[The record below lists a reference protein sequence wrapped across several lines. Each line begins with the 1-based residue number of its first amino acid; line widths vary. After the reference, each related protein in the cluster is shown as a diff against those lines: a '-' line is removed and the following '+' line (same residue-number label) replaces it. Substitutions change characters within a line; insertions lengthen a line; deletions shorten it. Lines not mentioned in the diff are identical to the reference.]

1 MSKVSIIMPVYNA
14 EKYLGEAI
22 ESVLNQ
28 TYEDFELLLIDDMS
42 TDSSKK
48 VCMEYSKKDKRI
60 ALLENNSECH
70 GPGPTRNIGLEY
82 VTGEYVYFMDAD
94 DWIDHRLL
102 ECAINRMQETNA
114 DIVEFGLI
122 NEWND
127 GNDGHQY
134 YWKGKDLLTKD
145 EIKRDFLQFWK
156 ESGKY
161 LVMHL
166 FRHEKIKTI
175 RFENIVNGE
184 DICYMM
190 DVLCKTEK
198 IAFIPKSFYHYR
210 YVEGST
216 SHHWVEATIEC
227 LTLMWNHQRRFLESF
242 QEDMDPL
249 AYAVVAYDDYSWALY
264 QMGSRFCPLTY
275 REKRRE
281 LLRLE
286 KNMGF
291 NEYRNLYPLKMQ
303 HGLIKVKFML
313 VKYRLERMILLFGSM
328 YYRLVNGE

>member
-1 MSKVSIIMPVYNA
+1 MSKVSVIMPIYNA
-14 EKYLGEAI
+14 EKYLSEAI

-28 TYEDFELLLIDDMS
+28 TYPDFELLLINDMS
-42 TDSSKK
+42 TDNSKAI
-48 VCMEYSKKDKRI
+48 CTEYCKKDNRI
-60 ALLENNSECH
+60 VLLENNSEIH
-70 GPGPTRNIGLEY
+70 GPGATRNIGLDH
-82 VTGEYVYFMDAD
+82 VTGEYVYFMDSD
-94 DWIDHRLL
+94 DWIDQKLL
-102 ECAINRMQETNA
+102 ECSVKRMKETNA
-114 DIVEFGLI
+114 DLVEFGLI

-127 GNDGHQY
+127 GNVGHQY

-161 LVMHL
+161 LFMHL
-166 FRHEKIKTI
+166 FLHEKIKTI

-198 IAFIPKSFYHYR
+198 IAFIQNSFYHYR

-216 SHHWVEATIEC
+216 SHHWVETTIEC

-242 QEDMDPL
+242 QGEMDPL

-264 QMGSRFCPLTY
+264 QLGSRFCPLTY

-286 KNMGF
+286 KKMGF
-291 NEYRNLYPLKMQ
+291 GAYRRIYPLEMQ
-303 HGLIKVKFML
+303 HGLLKVKFAL
-313 VKYRLERMILLFGSM
+313 VKYKLEGMILLLGSL
-328 YYRLVNGE
+328 YYRIAKGN